1 MGNPV
6 PAMDVYYVDRIAF
19 TIIIHLDHFEGIR
32 YLGTRCGI
40 LASGARPTYLVF
52 TAAGFKKLRI
62 EAIVVKIFI
71 EIYF

>member
-32 YLGTRCGI
+32 SLETRRGI
-40 LASGARPTYLVF
+40 LPSGARLTFLLQQDL
-52 TAAGFKKLRI
+52 GSC
-62 EAIVVKIFI
+62 EAKQ
-71 EIYF
+71 